1 MTVASLLLLATLA
14 ALTVSL
20 GARWRR
26 REPDAGPDAALEGLV
41 IQGALGLGLV
51 GLAATGLA
59 IAGVFSAMTLAGVCA
74 ILAATLW
81 PWRLTAANAESAA
94 PSDPRVGWTLPAGLV
109 VVLLGLAVRAPLHP
123 ADLAGRDQGTYVL
136 RAQHTLRTG
145 AITYVDPVLAQASHD
160 AAARA
165 RPGPADLL
173 GLYPTP
179 HDGWRADL
187 YEAPY
192 RPGFYLADRETGTVV
207 PQFLHLHPMLLA
219 VSGALFGARGLTW
232 VMYWEAALT
241 LLGCWAVTRRI
252 WARRPI
258 WALLATSL
266 YALAPLAIWVQRTP
280 LSEGLV
286 GMLLMAAALALVRAP
301 AGDDDDPRATWATL
315 RCAALLGLTAWARG
329 NLWMALPVVLLIL
342 FLQTGRGRA
351 RRASAL
357 LVALAIASLIT
368 HACTSFPYLHDEF
381 RRQLALADGLPPARM
396 IRAALACAVA
406 WLALDGL
413 VAPRLWRR
421 PRLLRA
427 RAAIVRALPTLYL
440 ALCLA
445 ALALYVWGR
454 AGATRARRSAGW
466 IRRCRCSG
474 RSCSRSRASGSRA
487 RAWDGARAGRGSSC
501 GGSRCS
507 PCPRSRCCSTRGATS
522 PTARSTTTGATSRP
536 SCSRS
541 PARSWP
547 TRSRGCTR
555 RCGGRR
561 SRSRSRAGSLR
572 PRPSSRS
579 PSRAPRSSPS
589 RPRACRSSPAPTRS

>member
-74 ILAATLW
+74 SLAATLW

-454 AGATRARRSAGW
+454 AGADASA
-466 IRRCRCSG
+466 
-474 RSCSRSRASGSRA
+474 
-487 RAWDGARAGRGSSC
+487 
-501 GGSRCS
+501 
-507 PCPRSRCCSTRGATS
+507 
-522 PTARSTTTGATSRP
+522 
-536 SCSRS
+536 
-541 PARSWP
+541 
-547 TRSRGCTR
+547 
-555 RCGGRR
+555 
-561 SRSRSRAGSLR
+561 
-572 PRPSSRS
+572 
-579 PSRAPRSSPS
+579 
-589 RPRACRSSPAPTRS
+589 